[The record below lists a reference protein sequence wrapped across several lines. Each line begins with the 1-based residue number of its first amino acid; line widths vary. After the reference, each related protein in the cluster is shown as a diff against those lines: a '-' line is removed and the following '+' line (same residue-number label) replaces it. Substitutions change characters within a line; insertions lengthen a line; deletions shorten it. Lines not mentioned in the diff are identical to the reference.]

1 MGIREDFDS
10 MFVAP
15 SFYEMYVH
23 LNSKYKELDFTDEI
37 SDSER
42 IAEYKWIA
50 GQFNKY
56 ISKQQS
62 VILQH
67 GTREKMMLE
76 VESLIEKTQEY
87 GDTRKAI
94 VYNIVRDDWLHNF
107 YELLAVYD
115 SGEDEDEEEDNA

>member
-1 MGIREDFDS
+1 MGIREDFNN
-10 MFVAP
+10 MFVSP

-23 LNSKYKELDFTDEI
+23 LNSKYRDLDFTDKI

-56 ISKQQS
+56 IGKQQ
-62 VILQH
+62 VNIMKH
-67 GTREKMMLE
+67 DNRIDMLKE
-76 VESLIEKTQEY
+76 IEELIDKTQEY

-94 VYNIVRDDWLHNF
+94 VYNIVRDDWLNNF
-107 YELLAVYD
+107 ANLLEVYQ
-115 SGEDEDEEEDNA
+115 EEEDEEEEDYA